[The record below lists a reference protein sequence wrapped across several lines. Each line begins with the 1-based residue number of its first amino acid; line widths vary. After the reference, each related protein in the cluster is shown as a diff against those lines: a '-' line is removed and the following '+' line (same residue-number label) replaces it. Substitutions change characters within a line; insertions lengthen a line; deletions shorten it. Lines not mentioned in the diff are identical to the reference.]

1 VHSAHAKL
9 LPRFAAA
16 SALLRSGC
24 NANGWPFRW
33 LPMSALLVLV
43 VLLSAGCAASAPALR
58 NSLGMDFVKLPAGA
72 FDMGSDEAAERL
84 ARDFPQ
90 LEAERFAALADEA
103 PVHRVLFTRPFW
115 LGRTEVTV
123 GQFRAFMLASGHL
136 PESVADGTG
145 AYGFDAARAAAPLV
159 DGDAFVGRD
168 PRWSWENPGFAQGE
182 DHPVVN
188 VTWHD
193 AVAMAAWLS
202 RREGRRY
209 RLPTEAEWE
218 YACRAGT
225 RTRWHKGDDAGAL
238 AGQANVFDLDAAADW
253 PRWAA
258 MALALHDGW
267 RFTAPVGQFAANDFG
282 LHDMHGN
289 VWEWVADR
297 YAEDAY
303 AQSSSTDPA
312 GPAEGHLRV
321 RRGGSWHSWP
331 LYTRCAFRNWN
342 TPSTRYVLLGFRL
355 LLQDDPGR

>member
-1 VHSAHAKL
+1 
-9 LPRFAAA
+9 
-16 SALLRSGC
+16 
-24 NANGWPFRW
+24 
-33 LPMSALLVLV
+33 
-43 VLLSAGCAASAPALR
+43 
-58 NSLGMDFVKLPAGA
+58 
-72 FDMGSDEAAERL
+72 MGSDEPAERL
-84 ARDFPQ
+84 AREFPQ

-103 PVHRVLFTRPFW
+103 LVHRVLIARPFW
-115 LGRTEVTV
+115 LGRTKVTV
-123 GQFRAFMLASGHL
+123 GQFRAFVSASGHV

-159 DGDAFVGRD
+159 DGDAFVGRE
-168 PRWSWENPGFAQGE
+168 PRWSWENRGFAQGE

-238 AGQANVFDLDAAADW
+238 AGQANVFDLDAAAIW
-253 PRWAA
+253 PRWAT

-267 RFTAPVGQFAANDFG
+267 RFTAAVGQFAANDFG

-289 VWEWVADR
+289 VFGMGGRPLCRGRLCPVQCR
-297 YAEDAY
+297 
-303 AQSSSTDPA
+303 QSSWPGQGPPSRASRRFLAQLGVLHALRLPQREHAEHALCAARACGCCWRTTLGADPRA
-312 GPAEGHLRV
+312 GAND
-321 RRGGSWHSWP
+321 
-331 LYTRCAFRNWN
+331 C
-342 TPSTRYVLLGFRL
+342 
-355 LLQDDPGR
+355 